1 MSVLEILQEI
11 PKTAGSLASHSRC
24 RPRATQ
30 VTHPVH
36 IFKPDLGNV
45 HRRRRGLANRP
56 SSASPLRT
64 FMGGKLIIGMS
75 AGDHCS
81 NELQPEVSTAAAGVA
96 RRGRKSTPSTCSKLT
111 RERDYRSTRAEIL
124 TYRAR
129 LTNGLTLHGSNGKI
143 WLRAQLEPSS
153 TSFGIMLSLQVRPWP
168 SFRVLV
174 CIFECTC

>member
-1 MSVLEILQEI
+1 M
-11 PKTAGSLASHSRC
+11 AGSLASNSRR
-24 RPRATQ
+24 RPRVNQ

-36 IFKPDLGNV
+36 IFRPDLGNV
-45 HRRRRGLANRP
+45 HRRRRRLANRP

-64 FMGGKLIIGMS
+64 FMGGKLIIGIS

-81 NELQPEVSTAAAGVA
+81 HQLQPEVSTAAAGVA
-96 RRGRKSTPSTCSKLT
+96 GWGRKFTPSTWPILA
-111 RERDYRSTRAEIL
+111 RERDYRSMRSEML

-143 WLRAQLEPSS
+143 WLREQLEPSS

-174 CIFECTC
+174 CLFECTS